1 MENINDYYSKEEYIH
16 KLVNQKISFDHQIY
30 CLDIMSL
37 KISVFIQLLAKF
49 ERKIDLNLQIQ
60 DGFNK
65 NGVFNW
71 TYIQDRKRSEIRKF
85 NIFEK
90 KRLRNEIIKLEN
102 KQEEIWEDVEK
113 LSNGKENVIKHLA
126 NILNPLI

>member
-16 KLVNQKISFDHQIY
+16 KLVNLKINFDHQIDY
-30 CLDIMSL
+30 LDIMSL

-71 TYIQDRKRSEIRKF
+71 TSTQDIKRSEIRKF
-85 NIFEK
+85 NIFEM
-90 KRLRNEIIKLEN
+90 KL
-102 KQEEIWEDVEK
+102 
-113 LSNGKENVIKHLA
+113 
-126 NILNPLI
+126 

>member
-16 KLVNQKISFDHQIY
+16 KLVNLKINFDHQIY

-71 TYIQDRKRSEIRKF
+71 TYKQDIKRSEIRKF

-90 KRLRNEIIKLEN
+90 KRLRNEIIKQEN

-113 LSNGKENVIKHLA
+113 LSNGKEDVLKHLA

>member
-16 KLVNQKISFDHQIY
+16 KLVNLKINFDHQIY

-71 TYIQDRKRSEIRKF
+71 TSIQDMKRSEIRKF

-90 KRLRNEIIKLEN
+90 K
-102 KQEEIWEDVEK
+102 D
-113 LSNGKENVIKHLA
+113 
-126 NILNPLI
+126 